1 MENCEFIDEN
11 HDEFE
16 RNDNP
21 EEQPEVHVDDKEFAE
36 KLHLANENI
45 ARALKWTKPV
55 TTTPPLTK

>member
-1 MENCEFIDEN
+1 MANWESFEENQE
-11 HDEFE
+11 EFE

-36 KLHLANENI
+36 KMHLANENI